1 MTSSLVEQKFGVA
14 AVDYAASPVHA
25 KGPRLARAVALAAP
39 QADWTVLDVATGA
52 GHTALAFAPHVSN
65 VVASDLTEEML
76 AQTRRLAAER
86 GLANVTTARMNAAA
100 LAVEDAS
107 FDLVT
112 CRLAAH
118 HFPDPAAFVR
128 EAHRVLKPGGTLLLI
143 DNIAPEDV
151 PGERAYHAFEK
162 LRDPS
167 HARALSLA
175 EWTGLMEKSGFGVRA
190 FEVLDQDI
198 GFDAWVARMRC
209 DAPTIARLR
218 SMLDQ
223 APLREELKPRDA
235 GGVFTFTLKEAIIA
249 ARKAGEA

>member
-1 MTSSLVEQKFGVA
+1 MSSLVEQKFGA
-14 AVDYAASPVHA
+14 AAADYAASAVHA
-25 KGPRLARAVALAAP
+25 KGPSLARAVAVAAP
-39 QADWTVLDVATGA
+39 QADWAVLDVATGA
-52 GHTALAFAPHVSN
+52 GHTALAFAPHVAR

-76 AQTRRLAAER
+76 AQARRLAAER
-86 GLANVTTARMNAAA
+86 GLANVTTARMDAAA
-100 LAVEDAS
+100 LAEPDAS

-118 HFPDPAAFVR
+118 HFPDPGAFVR

-143 DNIAPEDV
+143 DNIAPEDEA
-151 PGERAYHAFEK
+151 GERAYHAFEK

-167 HARALSLA
+167 HARALSLP
-175 EWTGLMEKSGFGVRA
+175 EWTGLMQKAGLGVRA

-198 GFDAWVARMRC
+198 GFEAWVARMRC

-218 SMLDQ
+218 TMLDQ
-223 APLREELKPRDA
+223 SPLRQELRPREA
-235 GGVFTFTLKEAIIA
+235 EGVFTFTLKEAIIA